1 MQQIT
6 LERGDLLQLV
16 PISFSGTI
24 KLLPLGKKNKV
35 VTTIIKA
42 RSNFNRT
49 MHIRQSTTSNSS
61 YHY

>member
-1 MQQIT
+1 MITKMQQIT

-35 VTTIIKA
+35 VMDII
-42 RSNFNRT
+42 RT
-49 MHIRQSTTSNSS
+49 RIYFQPHDE
-61 YHY
+61 H